1 MNRRYLIINTDELD
15 RVDFNVVAETSTNTV
30 RKSIDQTKTFIKWN
44 YLGISTEGDPVTVGT
59 GVTQALSGRV
69 DIGVATSF
77 SSAGEILPSFVSGVG
92 LSSERVAIST
102 YQGPYS
108 HSEILA
114 ILNTDAWTSTEGI

>member
-15 RVDFNVVAETSTNTV
+15 RVDFNVVAETSANTV

-44 YLGISTEGDPVTVGT
+44 YLGISTEGD
-59 GVTQALSGRV
+59 
-69 DIGVATSF
+69 
-77 SSAGEILPSFVSGVG
+77 GEILPSFVSGVG

-108 HSEILA
+108 HSEILT

>member
-15 RVDFNVVAETSTNTV
+15 RVDFNVVAETSVNTV

-44 YLGISTEGDPVTVGT
+44 YLGISTEGVG
-59 GVTQALSGRV
+59 
-69 DIGVATSF
+69 IGTSTIY
-77 SSAGEILPSFVSGVG
+77 SEILPSFVSGVG

-108 HSEILA
+108 HSEILT
-114 ILNTDAWTSTEGI
+114 ILATDVWTSTEEL